1 MRKIALLLIIISG
14 TVLNLKSQDK
24 YWTLEECINHAVD
37 NNIIIKQQELQT
49 QLQENTLEQSK
60 LDLLPSLNATATNNW
75 SFGRAL
81 DETTYQF
88 TEEENVR
95 SNQFY
100 ASSGVTLFSGLQNY
114 NTILRNRYNVD
125 ASFQD
130 LQNIKDDISL
140 NVALAYLQI
149 LLNKELVAVTGNQL
163 QTTREQIEKTRK
175 MVEAGSLPRGNLLE
189 IQAQA
194 AREELQL
201 INMENQLDL
210 SYLNIVQLLE
220 LDSVAGFE
228 VIVPE
233 IVITET
239 GIIAENINDIYN
251 TAKQIRPEVKSAE
264 LRLKS
269 AEYDLKIAK
278 GGRSPRLNL
287 NTTFSTGYSSI
298 RQKILGI
305 DPVEGILYGE
315 YPFADQINDN
325 INYGIGLTLS
335 IPVFNGWQ
343 VNTSISNSKISI
355 QNNQYSL
362 ENTRKQLYKNIQ
374 QAYADA
380 QASLKSYIASQ
391 KAVESMQESFRYTE
405 QRFNVGMV
413 TPVEYNTAKAQLLNA
428 ESELAQSKYEYIFKI
443 KVLDFYKGLPLKLN
457 RTL

>member
-1 MRKIALLLIIISG
+1 MKKAAILLIFLSG
-14 TVLNLKSQDK
+14 VLINLPGQEKNWS
-24 YWTLEECINHAVD
+24 LEECINHAIE
-37 NNIIIKQQELQT
+37 NNIMIKQQELQT
-49 QLQENTLEQSK
+49 QVQENTLQQSK
-60 LDLLPSLNATATNNW
+60 LGLLPSLNGTATNNW

-100 ASSGVTLFSGLQNY
+100 ASAGLTLFSGLQNY
-114 NTILRNRYNVD
+114 NTILRNRFNAD

-149 LLNKELVAVTGNQL
+149 LLNKELVTVTENQL
-163 QTTREQIEKTRK
+163 ETTREQIGKTEK

-210 SYLNIVQLLE
+210 SYLNIIQLLE
-220 LDSVAGFE
+220 LDSLDGFDI
-228 VIVPE
+228 IVPDIRISE
-233 IVITET
+233 AGMITE
-239 GIIAENINDIYN
+239 NISDIYN
-251 TAKQIRPEVKSAE
+251 TAKETRPEVLSAE
-264 LRLKS
+264 LRLRS
-269 AEYDLKIAK
+269 AEYDLKIAQ

-287 NTTFSTGYSSI
+287 NTSFSTGYSSI

-305 DPVEGILYGE
+305 DPLEGILYGE
-315 YPFADQINDN
+315 YPFSEQVNDN

-343 VNTSISNSKISI
+343 VNTGISNSRINIRNS
-355 QNNQYSL
+355 QYSL
-362 ENTRKQLYKNIQ
+362 ENTKKQLYKNIQ

-443 KVLDFYKGLPLKLN
+443 KVLDFYKGLPLNLN
-457 RTL
+457 

>member
-1 MRKIALLLIIISG
+1 MVMRKSAILFVILLGGPVSLLG
-14 TVLNLKSQDK
+14 QDK
-24 YWTLEECINHAVD
+24 YWSLEECINHAIE
-37 NNIIIKQQELQT
+37 NNIMIKQQELQT
-49 QLQENTLEQSK
+49 QLQENTLQQSK
-60 LDLLPSLNATATNNW
+60 LGRLPSLNGTATNNW

-100 ASSGVTLFSGLQNY
+100 ATAGLTLFSGLQNY
-114 NTILRNRYNVD
+114 NTILRNKYNVD

-149 LLNKELVAVTGNQL
+149 LLNKELVMVTENQL
-163 QTTREQIEKTRK
+163 QTTREQISKTEK

-201 INMENQLDL
+201 VNMENQLDL
-210 SYLNIVQLLE
+210 SYLDIVQLLE
-220 LDSVAGFE
+220 LDSVSGFE
-228 VIVPE
+228 IVVPE
-233 IVITET
+233 ITVGAT
-239 GIIAENINDIYN
+239 GIIMENPGDIYI
-251 TAKQIRPEVKSAE
+251 TAKERRPEILGAE
-264 LRLKS
+264 LRLRS

-287 NTTFSTGYSSI
+287 NTSFSTGYSSI

-315 YPFADQINDN
+315 YPFSDQVNDN

-343 VNTSISNSKISI
+343 VNTGISNSRINIRNS
-355 QNNQYSL
+355 QYSL
-362 ENTRKQLYKNIQ
+362 ENTKKQLYKNIQ

-380 QASLKSYIASQ
+380 QASLKSYTASQ
-391 KAVESMQESFRYTE
+391 KAVESMKESFRYTE

-428 ESELAQSKYEYIFKI
+428 ESELAQAKYEYIFKI
-443 KVLDFYKGLPLKLN
+443 KVLDFYKGLPLKLE
-457 RTL
+457 

>member
-1 MRKIALLLIIISG
+1 MRKIALLILIISG
-14 TVLNLKSQDK
+14 IVLNLTGQDK

-37 NNIIIKQQELQT
+37 NNIVIKQQELQT

-60 LDLLPSLNATATNNW
+60 LGLLPSLNGTATNNW

-95 SNQFY
+95 SNSFY
-100 ASSGVTLFSGLQNY
+100 ASAGLTLFNGLQNY
-114 NTILRNRYNVD
+114 NTIIRNRYNVD

-149 LLNKELVAVTGNQL
+149 LLNKELVTVTENQL
-163 QTTREQIEKTRK
+163 QTTMEQIEKTRK

-189 IQAQA
+189 IQAQS

-228 VIVPE
+228 IIVPD

-239 GIIAENINDIYN
+239 GMITENVNDIYN
-251 TAKQIRPEVKSAE
+251 TARLIRPEVKSAE

-278 GGRSPRLNL
+278 GARSPRLSL
-287 NTTFSTGYSSI
+287 STTFSTGYSSI

-325 INYGIGLTLS
+325 VNYGIGLSLS

-343 VNTSISNSKISI
+343 VNTSISNSKINI
-355 QNNQYSL
+355 QNSQYSL
-362 ENTRKQLYKNIQ
+362 ENTRKQLFKNIQ

-380 QASLKSYIASQ
+380 QASLKSYNASQ

-428 ESELAQSKYEYIFKI
+428 ESELAQSKYEYIFKT

-457 RTL
+457 

>member
-1 MRKIALLLIIISG
+1 M
-14 TVLNLKSQDK
+14 
-24 YWTLEECINHAVD
+24 
-37 NNIIIKQQELQT
+37 IKQQVLQT
-49 QLQENTLEQSK
+49 QLQENTLDQSK
-60 LDLLPSLNATATNNW
+60 LGLLPSLNGTATNNW

-95 SNQFY
+95 SNSFF
-100 ASSGVTLFSGLQNY
+100 ASAGVTLFNGLQNH
-114 NTILRNRYNVD
+114 NTIIRNRYNVD

-149 LLNKELVAVTGNQL
+149 LLNKELVSVTGNQL

-189 IQAQA
+189 IEAQA

-220 LDSVAGFE
+220 LVSVTGFE
-228 VIVPE
+228 IIVPD
-233 IVITET
+233 IVITEAGMIT
-239 GIIAENINDIYN
+239 ENVNDIFS
-251 TAKQIRPEVKSAE
+251 TARQLRPEIKSAE

-278 GGRSPRLNL
+278 GGRSPRLTM
-287 NTTFSTGYSSI
+287 NTSFSTGYSSI

-325 INYGIGLTLS
+325 INYGIGLSLS

-343 VNTSISNSKISI
+343 VNTSISNAKLNI

-391 KAVESMQESFRYTE
+391 RAVESMQESFRYTE

-428 ESELAQSKYEYIFKI
+428 ESELAQSKYEYIFKT

-457 RTL
+457 

>member
-1 MRKIALLLIIISG
+1 MRKIALLILIISG
-14 TVLNLKSQDK
+14 IVLNLTGQNK

-37 NNIIIKQQELQT
+37 NNIVIKQQELQT
-49 QLQENTLEQSK
+49 RLQENTLEQSK
-60 LDLLPSLNATATNNW
+60 LGLLPSLNGTATNNW

-95 SNQFY
+95 SNSFY
-100 ASSGVTLFSGLQNY
+100 ASAGLTLFNGLQNY
-114 NTILRNRYNVD
+114 NTIIRNRYNVD

-149 LLNKELVAVTGNQL
+149 LLNKELVTVTENQL
-163 QTTREQIEKTRK
+163 QTTMEQIDKTRK

-189 IQAQA
+189 IQAQS

-220 LDSVAGFE
+220 LDSIAGFE
-228 VIVPE
+228 IIVPD

-239 GIIAENINDIYN
+239 GMITENVNDIYN
-251 TAKQIRPEVKSAE
+251 TARLIRPEVKSAE

-269 AEYDLKIAK
+269 AEYDLMIAK
-278 GGRSPRLNL
+278 GARSPRLSL
-287 NTTFSTGYSSI
+287 STTFSTGYSSI

-315 YPFADQINDN
+315 YHFADQINDN
-325 INYGIGLTLS
+325 INYGIGLSLS

-343 VNTSISNSKISI
+343 VNTSISNSKINI
-355 QNNQYSL
+355 QNSQYSL
-362 ENTRKQLYKNIQ
+362 ENTRKQLFKNIQ

-380 QASLKSYIASQ
+380 QASLKSYTASQ

-428 ESELAQSKYEYIFKI
+428 ESELAQSKYEYIFKT

-457 RTL
+457 

>member
-1 MRKIALLLIIISG
+1 MRKTALLLLIIFSAGILHLSG
-14 TVLNLKSQDK
+14 QDK
-24 YWTLEECINHAVD
+24 YWSLEECINHAID
-37 NNIIIKQQELQT
+37 NNIMIKQQALQT

-60 LDLLPSLNATATNNW
+60 LGLLPSLNGTATNNW

-88 TEEENVR
+88 TEEQNVS
-95 SNQFY
+95 SNNFF
-100 ASSGVTLFSGLQNY
+100 ASAGVTLFSGLQNY
-114 NTILRNRYNVD
+114 NTIIKNRYNVD

-149 LLNKELVAVTGNQL
+149 LLNKELVAVTENQL
-163 QTTREQIEKTRK
+163 QTTREQIGKTEK

-210 SYLNIVQLLE
+210 SFLNIVQLLE
-220 LDSVAGFE
+220 LDSVNGFD
-228 VIVPE
+228 IVVPD
-233 IVITET
+233 IVIGET
-239 GIIAENINDIYN
+239 GMITENVGSIYSA
-251 TAKQIRPEVKSAE
+251 AKETRPEVLSAE

-269 AEYDLKIAK
+269 AEYDLRIAK

-287 NTTFSTGYSSI
+287 NTSFSTGYSSI

-305 DPVEGILYGE
+305 DPVEGVQYGD
-315 YPFADQINDN
+315 YPFADQLNDN
-325 INYGIGLTLS
+325 INYGVGLTLS

-343 VNTSISNSKISI
+343 VNTGISNAKINI
-355 QNNQYSL
+355 QNNLYSL

-380 QASLKSYIASQ
+380 QASLKSYTASL

-443 KVLDFYKGLPLKLN
+443 KVLDFYKGLPLVLN
-457 RTL
+457 